1 LSSSNDC
8 NPPSE
13 NLPSMASETS
23 IFFAIKSEAT
33 GLYRL
38 RIMQV
43 KHADSLA
50 LSDAPRSPAR
60 LPQSVERISGF
71 IEDQRGVAQQI
82 KARLDNSW
90 VTDRDLDIFVKL
102 LFEPGL
108 PSPTGQA
115 RSSSTW

>member
-1 LSSSNDC
+1 
-8 NPPSE
+8 
-13 NLPSMASETS
+13 
-23 IFFAIKSEAT
+23 
-33 GLYRL
+33 
-38 RIMQV
+38 MQV

-82 KARLDNSW
+82 KARLDNFW

-108 PSPTGQA
+108 PSPHRTGAFFKYVVEQLA
-115 RSSSTW
+115 AFQHYHTRHGPPGR

>member
-1 LSSSNDC
+1 
-8 NPPSE
+8 
-13 NLPSMASETS
+13 
-23 IFFAIKSEAT
+23 
-33 GLYRL
+33 
-38 RIMQV
+38 MQV

-82 KARLDNSW
+82 KARLDNFW

-108 PSPTGQA
+108 PSPTAQA